1 MRIGSPLSVRVSV
14 LTTADGTPPV
24 VAATVRERP
33 ETRLLAVS
41 RLQRVRDNLK
51 RAYESGRESVRLAR
65 EDPAPEPDNEVEFAP
80 PPPEPDDVHHSTN
93 SRDDAEVP
101 HSLRIAAAW
110 GWRLIVVGLVGWALL
125 RFIGIISVVV
135 IPLAVALLLSALL
148 APAVGWLRRLRL
160 PPSLATF
167 LVLICGLAAVA
178 GTFTLVIN
186 QFLDGLPSL
195 TQNATAGVR
204 QIQEWAKTG
213 PLHLSDD
220 QVNQAID
227 NAQEWINTHSASL
240 TSTGIATAATV
251 FEVLTGMLLV
261 LFSTFFFLRDG
272 RKIWRFVVR
281 LFPVNARWSI
291 ADAGDASWATLGAYV
306 RATVLVAFIDA
317 VGIGIALVILD
328 IPFPFPLAALV
339 FLGAFIPIVGAS
351 VSGAVAVLVAL
362 VDQGWVYAL
371 IVLGAVIL
379 VQQVEGHV
387 LQPLIMGRA
396 VAIHPLAVIIG
407 IASGV
412 VLAGIIGALVAVP
425 LIAVLNTGVR
435 RLTRRRPEVPPTAVV
450 VSGGSGG

>member
-1 MRIGSPLSVRVSV
+1 L
-14 LTTADGTPPV
+14 
-24 VAATVRERP
+24 
-33 ETRLLAVS
+33 S
-41 RLQRVRDNLK
+41 RLHRVRQNLR
-51 RAYESGRESVRLAR
+51 RAYDTGRESVRLAR
-65 EDPAPEPDNEVEFAP
+65 GDDDPAADTDNGVAFELPVPEPDM
-80 PPPEPDDVHHSTN
+80 VHHSVN
-93 SRDDAEVP
+93 SRDDVEVP
-101 HSLRIAAAW
+101 HSLRISAAW

-125 RFIGIISVVV
+125 RFISIISIVVV
-135 IPLAVALLLSALL
+135 PLTIALLLSALL
-148 APAVGWLRRLRL
+148 SPAVTWLLKARL
-160 PPSLATF
+160 PRSLATF
-167 LVLICGLAAVA
+167 LVLICGLGAVA
-178 GTFTLVIN
+178 GTLTLVIN
-186 QFLDGLPSL
+186 QFLDGLPEL
-195 TQNATAGVR
+195 TQKTSEGIR
-204 QIQEWAKTG
+204 QIQDWAKTG

-227 NAQEWINTHSASL
+227 NAQSWINNNASSL
-240 TSTGIATAATV
+240 TSTGIATAATL
-251 FEVLTGMLLV
+251 FEVLTGTLLV
-261 LFSTFFFLRDG
+261 LFSMFFFMRDG
-272 RKIWRFVVR
+272 RKIWRFIVR
-281 LFPVNARWSI
+281 LFPVNARWSL

-317 VGIGIALVILD
+317 LGIGIALVVLK

-371 IVLGAVIL
+371 IVLGAVVL

-396 VAIHPLAVIIG
+396 VAIHPLVVIIG

-435 RLTRRRPEVPPTAVV
+435 RLARRRPEVPPDAVV
-450 VSGGSGG
+450 IGGSRPTG